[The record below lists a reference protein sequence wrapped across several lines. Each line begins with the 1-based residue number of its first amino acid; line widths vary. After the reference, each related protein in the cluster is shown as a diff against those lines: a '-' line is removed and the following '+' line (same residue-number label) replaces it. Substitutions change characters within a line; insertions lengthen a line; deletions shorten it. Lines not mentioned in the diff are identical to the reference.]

1 MTFVY
6 TALILTAPLW
16 VPFVLTALYAFGIRS
31 YVPKNHLPI
40 ADTLYLTSH
49 ALALLTAITLFVLE
63 IFSWQLA
70 LLYRILWLIL
80 LGVPMLGGVCFV
92 IVLCVMASDSW

>member
-6 TALILTAPLW
+6 TALILIAPLW

-31 YVPKNHLPI
+31 YVPDNHLAI
-40 ADTLYLTSH
+40 ADKLYLASH
-49 ALALLTAITLFVLE
+49 ALALLTAIALFVLE

-70 LLYRILWLIL
+70 LFYRILWLL
-80 LGVPMLGGVCFV
+80 VLGGPMLAGVCFV